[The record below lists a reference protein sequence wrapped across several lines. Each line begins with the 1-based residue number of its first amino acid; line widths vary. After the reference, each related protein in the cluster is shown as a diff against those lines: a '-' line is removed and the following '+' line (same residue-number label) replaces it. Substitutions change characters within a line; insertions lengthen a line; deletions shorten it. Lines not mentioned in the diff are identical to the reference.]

1 MATTINGITQNPAP
15 VYNVD
20 EQKQVAEEANVER
33 HINTLSV
40 AVRKLLGE

>member
-15 VYNVD
+15 AYNVD
-20 EQKQVAEEANVER
+20 EQKQVAEEANVEG
-33 HINTLSV
+33 HINRLSI